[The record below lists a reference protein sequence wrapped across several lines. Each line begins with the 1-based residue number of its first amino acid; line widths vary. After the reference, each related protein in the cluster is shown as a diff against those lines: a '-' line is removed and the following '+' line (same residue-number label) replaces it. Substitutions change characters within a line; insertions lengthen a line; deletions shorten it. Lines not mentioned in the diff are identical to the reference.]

1 MSSVYKKGS
10 KWWAKLKG
18 FKVPGKWSGKP
29 TPYAADADNREKA
42 ERWAAHAQK
51 RIDERA
57 LLGEAS
63 PLTVRD
69 YAKQWLDDPA
79 RQALASYP
87 DMKGHLNNHVL
98 PILGDK
104 RLSEVRSR
112 DFRDLIRKLKAKI
125 GDGGISPK
133 TVHNIYGT
141 IRTMFNDAKGDEL
154 IAVVPE
160 VDTGELPEK
169 VDKDPEWR
177 DLATYQ
183 RNEVRLML
191 TSTKVPPERR
201 IQYALKALAGLRHG
215 EVAGLRW
222 RLWDRSLGPLTMLS
236 IARTYV
242 AQGTKTK
249 VPRRVPVHAELA
261 RMLEAWLAM
270 WPAVY
275 GRDPTPEDFIVPT
288 RNLTPVDPS
297 DANIAFKADLEGLGL
312 RVGAGEHRDRGG
324 HDMRAWFMS
333 TGVEDG
339 ANIAVL
345 QRITHTKKKDVVSGY
360 TRLPWHVL
368 CEAVAAIKMTL
379 EPDALPLGTD
389 ELPRIDLLRRA
400 YNKRLLAIS
409 KHGDPDGIR
418 TRRNDSKSTQ
428 EAPNAQESL
437 NSGIPRDP
445 SLSTP
450 VANLGTDPAS
460 PENPSDRPPGGLP
473 EPSTVRS
480 AGSVPIEIEG
490 ADRVVIGAVELKR
503 GGLESPPDSD
513 LEDGWGRVLDSADRE
528 NGDA

>member
-1 MSSVYKKGS
+1 MSSVYKKKGS
-10 KWWAKLKG
+10 AKWWAKLKG
-18 FKVPGKWSGKP
+18 YKVAGKWSGKP
-29 TPYAADADNREKA
+29 TPYKNSDELKPNA

-57 LLGEAS
+57 LVGETS

-69 YAKQWLDDPA
+69 YAKKWLDDPA

-87 DMKGHLNNHVL
+87 DMKGHLHNHVL
-98 PILGDK
+98 PIIGDK
-104 RLSEVRSR
+104 RLADVRSR

-125 GDGGISPK
+125 SDGGISPK

-183 RNEVRLML
+183 RAEVRLMI

-201 IQYALKALAGLRHG
+201 IQYGLKALSGLRHG

-222 RLWDRSLGPLTMLS
+222 RLWDRSLEPLTMLS

-249 VPRRVPVHAELA
+249 VPRRVPVHPELA
-261 RMLEAWLAM
+261 RMLVAWLDL
-270 WPAVY
+270 WPTIY
-275 GRDPTPEDFIVPT
+275 GRAPEPDDYIVPT
-288 RNLTPVDPS
+288 RKFTPVDPS
-297 DANIAFKADLEGLGL
+297 DAIIAFKADLEGLGL
-312 RVGAGEHRDRGG
+312 RVNAGAFRARGG

-368 CEAVAAIKMTL
+368 CEAVACIKMPL
-379 EPDALPLGTD
+379 GPEPLPLGTD
-389 ELPRIDLLRRA
+389 ELPRIEELRRS
-400 YNKRLLAIS
+400 YNKRRLAMLKVS
-409 KHGDPDGIR
+409 DPDGIR
-418 TRRNDSKSTQ
+418 TRRNDSESAQ
-428 EAPNAQESL
+428 EAPNSPESL
-437 NSGIPRDP
+437 NLATSCD
-445 SLSTP
+445 LSISALVTK
-450 VANLGTDPAS
+450 LGTDRAAA
-460 PENPSDRPPGGLP
+460 ENPSDRPPGGLQ
-473 EPSTVRS
+473 EPSTTTPD
-480 AGSVPIEIEG
+480 GS
-490 ADRVVIGAVELKR
+490 DR
-503 GGLESPPDSD
+503 
-513 LEDGWGRVLDSADRE
+513 
-528 NGDA
+528 

>member
-1 MSSVYKKGS
+1 
-10 KWWAKLKG
+10 
-18 FKVPGKWSGKP
+18 
-29 TPYAADADNREKA
+29 
-42 ERWAAHAQK
+42 
-51 RIDERA
+51 
-57 LLGEAS
+57 
-63 PLTVRD
+63 
-69 YAKQWLDDPA
+69 
-79 RQALASYP
+79 
-87 DMKGHLNNHVL
+87 
-98 PILGDK
+98 
-104 RLSEVRSR
+104 
-112 DFRDLIRKLKAKI
+112 
-125 GDGGISPK
+125 
-133 TVHNIYGT
+133 
-141 IRTMFNDAKGDEL
+141 MFNDAKGDEL

-183 RNEVRLML
+183 RSEVRLML

-275 GRDPTPEDFIVPT
+275 GREPTPEDFIVPT

-400 YNKRLLAIS
+400 YNKRLLTIS

-418 TRRNDSKSTQ
+418 TRRNDSKGTQ
-428 EAPNAQESL
+428 EATNTQESL
-437 NSGIPRDP
+437 DSGIPRDP

-450 VANLGTDPAS
+450 VANLGTDRAS

-473 EPSTVRS
+473 EPSTARS
-480 AGSVPIEIEG
+480 SGSVPIEIEG
-490 ADRVVIGAVELKR
+490 ADRVVIGALELKG
-503 GGLESPPDSD
+503 GGLEPTPD
-513 LEDGWGRVLDSADRE
+513 LEENGPDWSRVLDSSE
-528 NGDA
+528 EG